1 MRPARPAACNWCS
14 AKPVRAFCSR
24 RATSLCG
31 SFIWFL
37 VSLTLAGCATNRM
50 IDSSVRSFTTA
61 TADLPLEPPFSF
73 RFERLPSQQADA
85 QTQDRIEE
93 IALPI
98 LGQKGLV
105 PDALA
110 PRFTLELRMAVDAI
124 TQADPFHGHWGFG
137 TMGSGLWAQPMPMG
151 LQATRYRYT
160 VHLLLRDAANKT
172 VVFESTAAHEGPWS
186 DRAAVLPA
194 VLLAAVQDFPRG
206 SEKPRRVL
214 IDLSPGGLQPRP

>member
-1 MRPARPAACNWCS
+1 MLCG
-14 AKPVRAFCSR
+14 R
-24 RATSLCG
+24 RAASLCG
-31 SFIWFL
+31 LFIWVL
-37 VSLTLAGCATNRM
+37 VSLALAGCVTNRL

-85 QTQDRIEE
+85 QAQDRLED
-93 IALPI
+93 IALPV
-98 LGQKGLV
+98 LAQKGLV

-110 PRFTLELRMAVDAI
+110 PRFTLELRMAVDVI
-124 TQADPFHGHWGFG
+124 NQSGPFHAYWGFG
-137 TMGSGLWAQPMPMG
+137 TIGSGLWSQPGSMG
-151 LQATRYRYT
+151 LEPPRYRYS

-194 VLLAAVQDFPRG
+194 VLLAAVQDFPQG
-206 SEKPRRVL
+206 SDKARRVL
-214 IDLSPGGLQPRP
+214 IDLSPGGMQARP

>member
-1 MRPARPAACNWCS
+1 MRASCG
-14 AKPVRAFCSR
+14 R
-24 RATSLCG
+24 RAASLY
-31 SFIWFL
+31 SLWVVVL
-37 VSLTLAGCATNRM
+37 VSLALASCGTPRM
-50 IDSSVRSFTTA
+50 IDSSVRSFNTA
-61 TADLPLEPPFSF
+61 NAELPLEGPFSF

-93 IALPI
+93 IALPF

-110 PRFTLELRMAVDAI
+110 ARFTLELRMAVDAI
-124 TQADPFHGHWGFG
+124 TQADPFHAYWGFG

-172 VVFESTAAHEGPWS
+172 VVFESTATHEGPWS
-186 DRAAVLPA
+186 DRAVVLPA
-194 VLLAAVQDFPRG
+194 VLLAALQDFPQG
-206 SEKPRRVL
+206 SDTARRVL
-214 IDLSPGGLQPRP
+214 IDLSPGGMQPRP

>member
-1 MRPARPAACNWCS
+1 MRT
-14 AKPVRAFCSR
+14 FCGR
-24 RATSLCG
+24 RAASLCG
-31 SFIWFL
+31 LFIWAL
-37 VSLTLAGCATNRM
+37 VSLVLAGCATNRL

-85 QTQDRIEE
+85 QAQDRLED
-93 IALPI
+93 IALPV
-98 LGQKGLV
+98 LAQKGLV

-110 PRFTLELRMAVDAI
+110 PRFTLELRMAVDVI
-124 TQADPFHGHWGFG
+124 NQSGPFHAYWGFG
-137 TMGSGLWAQPMPMG
+137 TIGSGLWSQPGSMG
-151 LQATRYRYT
+151 LEPTRYRYS

-194 VLLAAVQDFPRG
+194 VLLAAVQDFPQG
-206 SEKPRRVL
+206 SDKARRVL
-214 IDLSPGGLQPRP
+214 IDLSPGGMQARP